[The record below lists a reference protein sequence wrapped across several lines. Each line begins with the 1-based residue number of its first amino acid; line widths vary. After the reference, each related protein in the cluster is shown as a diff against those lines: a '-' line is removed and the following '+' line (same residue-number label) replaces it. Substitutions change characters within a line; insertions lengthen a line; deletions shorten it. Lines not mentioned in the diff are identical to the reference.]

1 MVWLHF
7 SGIVPLVFEVRLT
20 AYLPIIFHSDFQGE
34 GCHAM
39 TNPPNSIRTRIKL
52 SDNEIVEHLARFG
65 YRVVFAQLAFTT
77 ETVDDFRN
85 ARKQWHKGGSVSL
98 NEGGLLI
105 VEDAQ
110 PRPHQKTRDIAV
122 VSLGN
127 ARVVMGVEP
136 KKGGKQEALADDSL
150 RRYALA
156 ME

>member
-1 MVWLHF
+1 
-7 SGIVPLVFEVRLT
+7 
-20 AYLPIIFHSDFQGE
+20 
-34 GCHAM
+34 M
-39 TNPPNSIRTRIKL
+39 TNQPNSIRARIKL

-85 ARKQWHKGGSVSL
+85 ARKQWHKAGSASL

-110 PRPHQKTRDIAV
+110 PRPYQKTRDIAV

-127 ARVVMGVEP
+127 ARVVMGVEL
-136 KKGGKQEALADDSL
+136 KNGGKQEALADDSL